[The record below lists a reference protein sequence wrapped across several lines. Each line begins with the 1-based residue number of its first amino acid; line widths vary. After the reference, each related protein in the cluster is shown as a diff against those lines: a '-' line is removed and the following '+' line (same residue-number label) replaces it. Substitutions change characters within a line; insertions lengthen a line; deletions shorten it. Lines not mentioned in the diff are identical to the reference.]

1 MDQPPQRSWW
11 GRHWYWVVPVGC
23 LVPLLVCG
31 GGFVLIFTS
40 ALGIIKSS
48 DVYKDALSRA
58 KQSPAVQAALGMPI
72 TDGFFINGSV
82 NVADGSGSADLS
94 VPLSGPNGSGTLH
107 AVAARS
113 AGKWTFSILAVEVQ
127 GSGERID
134 LLAGQ

>member
-11 GRHWYWVVPVGC
+11 GRNWYWVVPVGC

-58 KQSPAVQAALGMPI
+58 KESPAVQAALGMPI
-72 TDGFFINGSV
+72 TDGFLINGGV
-82 NVADGSGSADLS
+82 NVAEGSGSADLS
-94 VPLSGPNGSGTLH
+94 VPLSGPKGSGTLH
-107 AVAARS
+107 VVAARS
-113 AGKWTFSILAVEVQ
+113 AGKWTFSTLTVEVQ
-127 GSGERID
+127 GS
-134 LLAGQ
+134 